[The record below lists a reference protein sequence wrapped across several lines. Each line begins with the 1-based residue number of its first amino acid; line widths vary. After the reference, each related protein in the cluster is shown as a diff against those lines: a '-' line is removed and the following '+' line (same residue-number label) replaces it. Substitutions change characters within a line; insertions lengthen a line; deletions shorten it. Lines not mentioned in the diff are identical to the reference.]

1 MKTLLKIID
10 KLDSHYYLG
19 NNGDRFEAFNVVRI
33 DGRGYS
39 HRDVASQISD
49 HGPIVSKKKNI
60 TKGHWQDIGSMF
72 CVSMFFRNSDLAWRV
87 KEGSRQLAYNSPNQV
102 NQEVNIHH
110 NFMLVLLVLAI

>member
-49 HGPIVSKKKNI
+49 HGPIVSKK
-60 TKGHWQDIGSMF
+60 
-72 CVSMFFRNSDLAWRV
+72 
-87 KEGSRQLAYNSPNQV
+87 
-102 NQEVNIHH
+102 
-110 NFMLVLLVLAI
+110 